1 MTGEWRV
8 PPKIYLTN
16 IGYREHRQRKLPPIT
31 LMYS

>member
-16 IGYREHRQRKLPPIT
+16 IGYREHRQRKIT
-31 LMYS
+31 INNPHV

>member
-16 IGYREHRQRKLPPIT
+16 IGYREHRQKKIAINNPHV
-31 LMYS
+31 